1 MKKEYIIGVDFG
13 YEVTSAWI
21 ISLFDNLCGE
31 SLKLKS
37 TNKESEKSYYSVIFS
52 KPNGD
57 YTLDDFQGN
66 KIVGFKDRVSVLD
79 QPQNVQKREAY
90 TAYIKQIYA
99 RLLKHNTILK
109 VDNDGD
115 TNFYLFIAYPTKWS
129 QEDKKAYIQF
139 FNETLSEFGIEVMRG
154 INECDAISYY
164 SYSFLHKQSNKNT
177 LIINYNAS
185 YVEYFVIN
193 NGSKNY
199 LGSRLGLDRVIEI
212 LLDECRKDV
221 DFQETLG
228 YTYSKLSEL
237 NIDAIDVMSNIKN
250 EIKKGVEYSVNYGYY
265 PNLEVNCN
273 LIERQ
278 TSYGFTD
285 TFRAEKRKYKFEI
298 DCQID
303 KYIESYKEML
313 ENEFNSI
320 DSDNKIDNVIITGHY
335 SSMPWITEVV
345 EKVFNTATI
354 HVDHQGGFAIACGI
368 ALFAKQQMKASKTM
382 IHI

>member
-1 MKKEYIIGVDFG
+1 MG
-13 YEVTSAWI
+13 
-21 ISLFDNLCGE
+21 ISMTIQKQ
-31 SLKLKS
+31 SIK
-37 TNKESEKSYYSVIFS
+37 
-52 KPNGD
+52 
-57 YTLDDFQGN
+57 
-66 KIVGFKDRVSVLD
+66 VL
-79 QPQNVQKREAY
+79 QKRY
-90 TAYIKQIYA
+90 VLYA
-99 RLLKHNTILK
+99 LNIGEFWQTPNAHIHLKEGCSRCNESHLECEVRLFLQEHKINFEQQKRFDWLGLQSL
-109 VDNDGD
+109 D
-115 TNFYLFIAYPTKWS
+115 FYLPEYNIAIECQGRQHFSPC
-129 QEDKKAYIQF
+129 AYSKYKTRSL
-139 FNETLSEFGIEVMRG
+139 E
-154 INECDAISYY
+154 
-164 SYSFLHKQSNKNT
+164 KQ
-177 LIINYNAS
+177 
-185 YVEYFVIN
+185 
-193 NGSKNY
+193 
-199 LGSRLGLDRVIEI
+199 I